1 VNCCCN
7 CSIVQRLDYDYKR
20 VSIATSFNV
29 KKKHSGLQSGYVYG
43 GSGHPEVLLS
53 PIPVT
58 SLITLESAEA
68 YNSLTIY
75 DQSGRKVLQRTII
88 QTRTLDIG
96 EFRTGMYYIRLE
108 GNDKTFVD
116 KLIKH

>member
-1 VNCCCN
+1 MN
-7 CSIVQRLDYDYKR
+7 YDYKR

-29 KKKHSGLQSGYVYG
+29 KKIHSGLQSGYVYG
-43 GSGHPEVLLS
+43 GSGHQEVLLS
-53 PIPVT
+53 PNPAT
-58 SLITLESAEA
+58 SLITSESAEA

-75 DQSGRKVLQRTII
+75 DQSGRRVLQRTII

-96 EFRTGMYYIRLE
+96 EFRAGMYYVRLE
-108 GNDKTFVD
+108 GIDKTFVD